1 MLRWSTMQLRSWCAA
16 QLQQQPGWARCRQIC
31 WRASAARAQT
41 SHAAACC
48 GVDEDE
54 SCNVLVRR
62 RRGGGGVSKLL
73 AVCRENRREHGED
86 VRGVWARGEA
96 GGAPP
101 RTRVVTH
108 MHQHRTTFTL
118 MSPRAKGQR
127 GSSSMPRCRAGHCST
142 AEACGCSSPLP
153 LSFLDSPPLPLSPA
167 ME

>member
-62 RRGGGGVSKLL
+62 RRGGGGGKQAVSC
-73 AVCRENRREHGED
+73 VQREQKGAWRR
-86 VRGVWARGEA
+86 RARCVGK
-96 GGAPP
+96 GGGWGSTTAHKGCH
-101 RTRVVTH
+101 TH
-108 MHQHRTTFTL
+108 ASTQNHIHPHVAKSQG
-118 MSPRAKGQR
+118 AKGEQQHAP
-127 GSSSMPRCRAGHCST
+127 MPSWT
-142 AEACGCSSPLP
+142 LLNS
-153 LSFLDSPPLPLSPA
+153 
-167 ME
+167 